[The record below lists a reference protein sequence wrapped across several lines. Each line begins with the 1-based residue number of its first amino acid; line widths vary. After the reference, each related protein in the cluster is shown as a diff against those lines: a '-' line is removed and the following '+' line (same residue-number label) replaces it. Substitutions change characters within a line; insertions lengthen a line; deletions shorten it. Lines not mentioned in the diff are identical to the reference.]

1 MVTPQGNLLHSY
13 TPVFLEGFEETF
25 IVDTK
30 EFRMPNVSFYLRLDG
45 KDNRNYN
52 MKWYRKNFWI
62 GEFFL
67 IFKILGGNDFQRIK
81 PVLISPATTYV
92 EVTPSSSSIE
102 VEVCDQADA
111 EFNIYNY
118 GPATSIQV
126 EISDDLGF
134 LDSSSSFRSEKNH
147 LDPSI

>member
-1 MVTPQGNLLHSY
+1 MIWND
-13 TPVFLEGFEETF
+13 
-25 IVDTK
+25 I
-30 EFRMPNVSFYLRLDG
+30 
-45 KDNRNYN
+45 DNF
-52 MKWYRKNFWI
+52 FWI
-62 GEFFL
+62 GDFFL